1 MKFKRKIGFWNF
13 VILLFCEEG
22 YSGGRFQSVLD
33 EGELPPAVIPGRK
46 NTELGNLAK
55 NLGNMEERKANLI

>member
-1 MKFKRKIGFWNF
+1 MEFCYF
-13 VILLFCEEG
+13 VICQEG

>member
-1 MKFKRKIGFWNF
+1 M
-13 VILLFCEEG
+13 LFCEEG

-33 EGELPPAVIPGRK
+33 EGELPPAVIPRRK